1 MYKKLLAFL
10 LLFSA
15 GFAWAELPGVLR
27 WDVDQDFNQTYR
39 EIYRALEDHRFFVVF
54 EANIGR
60 NLRGYA
66 ARSGDNYDRNRLDE
80 IRSMVFCNIDYTNQ
94 LSNQDPGMLS
104 LCPLHITMYQKG
116 PTTSILFNR
125 PTYVGQGSA
134 AMPIL
139 QEIEAE
145 VSKAIESGIS
155 AARAR

>member
-1 MYKKLLAFL
+1 MYQKLLAL
-10 LLFSA
+10 LVLFYA

-54 EANIGR
+54 DANIGR

-80 IRSMVFCNIDYTNQ
+80 IRSLVFCNIAYTNQ

>member
-15 GFAWAELPGVLR
+15 GSVWAELPGVLR
-27 WDVDQDFNQTYR
+27 WDVEQDFNQTYR

-80 IRSMVFCNIDYTNQ
+80 IRSMVFCNIAYTSQ

-125 PTYVGQGSA
+125 PTYVGQGSP

-145 VSKAIESGIS
+145 VTKAIESGIS
-155 AARAR
+155 AVRAR